1 MSQTIRNSDE
11 CQLTQELVENI
22 INYYYKINLQDQKK
36 EIEVQYYKVE
46 EAIVFFKIICH
57 YMDQLTIEHEE
68 LLNQYQNL
76 EQQLIQK
83 EAETR
88 RHIQIEQQ
96 LKLYAESLLENSE
109 EFQKQIDNLNNQ
121 IITISKEN
129 VSLKQQIRAS
139 RNERVLTDTSQERLN
154 SLISQ
159 QKSLLNEIPLK
170 NLKKRSL
177 ESQKFRISQTQNND
191 RIQMICNIY
200 QKKPSLQ
207 VKQRSNTIHVTE
219 FPTKVQKI
227 QKQRTNI

>member
-11 CQLTQELVENI
+11 CQLTFELVENI
-22 INYYYKINLQDQKK
+22 INYYQKINPQDDKK
-36 EIEVQYYKVE
+36 EINSQFYKVE
-46 EAIVFFKIICH
+46 EATVCFKIICH

-96 LKLYAESLLENSE
+96 LKLYAESLLENTE
-109 EFQKQIDNLNNQ
+109 EFQKQIDTLNSQ
-121 IITISKEN
+121 IISISKEN
-129 VSLKQQIRAS
+129 ISLKQQIRANK
-139 RNERVLTDTSQERLN
+139 NERVLTDTSQERLIT
-154 SLISQ
+154 LISQ
-159 QKSLLNEIPLK
+159 QKSLINEIPFK
-170 NLKKRSL
+170 NSKKRSL

-191 RIQMICNIY
+191 RMQMICNIY

-207 VKQRSNTIHVTE
+207 IKQRSNTIHVTDYPNK
-219 FPTKVQKI
+219 FLKL
-227 QKQRTNI
+227 QKQRTNN

>member
-11 CQLTQELVENI
+11 CQLTFELVENI
-22 INYYYKINLQDQKK
+22 INYYQKINPQDDKK
-36 EIEVQYYKVE
+36 EINSQFYKVE
-46 EAIVFFKIICH
+46 EAAVCFKVICH

-109 EFQKQIDNLNNQ
+109 ECQKQMDSLNSQ
-121 IITISKEN
+121 IISIQKEN
-129 VSLKQQIRAS
+129 ISLKQQLRAYK
-139 RNERVLTDTSQERLN
+139 NDRVQTDTSQERLIT
-154 SLISQ
+154 LISQ
-159 QKSLLNEIPLK
+159 QKSLINEISFK
-170 NLKKRSL
+170 NSKKRSL

-191 RIQMICNIY
+191 RMQMICNIY

-207 VKQRSNTIHVTE
+207 LKQRSNTIHVTD
-219 FPTKVQKI
+219 FPSKFQKL